1 MPGDIPVVMAPVMDA
16 VVRDVRDEPE
26 HDDHGQHDP
35 DDDESGMH
43 LTLNGAAVPGDTP
56 RSRES

>member
-1 MPGDIPVVMAPVMDA
+1 MDA